1 MKFFQK
7 LFAHSHSNVSSGS
20 PLPTAP
26 SVGHG
31 GILASSATPLTD
43 LEVGKILQTGQVEK
57 VSAEFARQLERQLNE
72 YQRNNGQH
80 TLANGKASG

>member
-7 LFAHSHSNVSSGS
+7 LFAHSHSNASSGS
-20 PLPTAP
+20 PLPTVP

-43 LEVGKILQTGQVEK
+43 REVGKILQTGQVQK
-57 VSAEFARQLERQLNE
+57 VSAEFARQLERKLNE
-72 YQRNNGQH
+72 YQRNNGVNQV
-80 TLANGKASG
+80 ADGKASG